1 MNPDQKAEDPARKG
15 ALDPTPVNDEGFQ
28 PAQDAEFAVIEQE
41 QMDQEVQ
48 EKAGRSGNW
57 HTFKTL

>member
-1 MNPDQKAEDPARKG
+1 MNPDEKAEDPAVKG
-15 ALDPTPVNDEGFQ
+15 TFDPTLGNEEGFQ
-28 PAQDAEFAVIEQE
+28 PAQDAEFAVVEQE

-57 HTFKTL
+57 QTFKTS